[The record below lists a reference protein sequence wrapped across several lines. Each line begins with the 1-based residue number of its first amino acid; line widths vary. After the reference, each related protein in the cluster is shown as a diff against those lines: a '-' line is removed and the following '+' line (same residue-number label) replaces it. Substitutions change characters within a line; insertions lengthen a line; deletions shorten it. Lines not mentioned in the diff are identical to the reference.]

1 MMNKQISPSET
12 HKIHEVVKLIALDER
27 ETSINFTNF
36 NVENDMDCNARDSHF
51 EHHHNTQ
58 NEYMK

>member
-1 MMNKQISPSET
+1 MMNKQISPIET

-36 NVENDMDCNARDSHF
+36 YVENDVDCNATDSHF
-51 EHHHNTQ
+51 EHHHNAR